1 MRLEQCEK
9 CPHLRASDAVCG
21 RKGIP
26 ISKIRGCSLSSVG
39 KQFFR
44 AVSGEEAYRLKF
56 INRKAV
62 ET

>member
-9 CPHLRASDAVCG
+9 CPHLRASDAMCG
-21 RKGIP
+21 CKGIP

-39 KQFFR
+39 KRFFR
-44 AVSGEEAYRLKF
+44 SVSGKEAYRLKF
-56 INRKAV
+56 INRRAV

>member
-1 MRLEQCEK
+1 MRLGQCEK

-26 ISKIRGCSLSSVG
+26 ISKIRGCSLCVTG
-39 KQFFR
+39 RQFIR
-44 AVSGEEAYRLKF
+44 AKSGREAYRLKF

>member
-9 CPHLRASDAVCG
+9 CPHLRTSDAVCG
-21 RKGIP
+21 RKGRP
-26 ISKIRGCSLSSVG
+26 IAKIRGCSLSSVG

-44 AVSGEEAYRLKF
+44 AVSGKEAYRLKF

-62 ET
+62 EK

>member
-1 MRLEQCEK
+1 MRLEHCEK

-26 ISKIRGCSLSSVG
+26 ISKIGGCSLSSVG
-39 KQFFR
+39 KRFSR
-44 AVSGEEAYRLKF
+44 PVSGKEAYRLKF
-56 INRKAV
+56 INRKGV

>member
-9 CPHLRASDAVCG
+9 CPHLSASDAVCG
-21 RKGIP
+21 RKGRP
-26 ISKIRGCSLSSVG
+26 IAKIKGCSLSSVG

-44 AVSGEEAYRLKF
+44 AVSGKEAYRLKF

-62 ET
+62 EK

>member
-1 MRLEQCEK
+1 MRIEQCEK
-9 CPHLRASDAVCG
+9 CPYLRASDAVCG

-26 ISKIRGCSLSSVG
+26 ISKIRGCSLSSAG

-44 AVSGEEAYRLKF
+44 AVNGKEAYRLKF

>member
-44 AVSGEEAYRLKF
+44 PVSGEEAYRLKF

>member
-1 MRLEQCEK
+1 MRLEQCKK
-9 CPHLRASDAVCG
+9 CPHLHASDAVCG
-21 RKGIP
+21 RKGRP
-26 ISKIRGCSLSSVG
+26 IAKIKGCSLSSAG

-44 AVSGEEAYRLKF
+44 AVSGKEAYRLKF

>member
-1 MRLEQCEK
+1 MRLGQCEK

-21 RKGIP
+21 RKGRP
-26 ISKIRGCSLSSVG
+26 IAKIKGCSLSSAG

-44 AVSGEEAYRLKF
+44 AVNGKEAYRLKF